1 MIKNFA
7 IVNNNAVENIILIDT
22 DDQEIIQ
29 AFNAIEI
36 PDDILVC
43 IGWPYVDGTFIDPNP
58 PAEPKIGLVPLSDEE
73 INIMLQELRNEVTPT
88 S

>member
-7 IVNNNAVENIILIDT
+7 IINENIVENIILIDT
-22 DDQEIIQ
+22 DDQETVQ

-36 PDDILVC
+36 PDDMLVC
-43 IGWPYVDGTFIDPNP
+43 IGWPYVDGSFVNPNP
-58 PAEPKIGLVPLSDEE
+58 PTEPVQVLVPLTDEE